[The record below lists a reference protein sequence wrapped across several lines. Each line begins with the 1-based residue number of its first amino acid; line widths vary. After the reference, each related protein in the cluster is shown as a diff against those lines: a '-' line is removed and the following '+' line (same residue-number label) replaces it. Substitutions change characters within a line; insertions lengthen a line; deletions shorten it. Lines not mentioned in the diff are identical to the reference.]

1 LCRIFANFFLNT
13 GLTNITGLSLSELQI
28 FVSMLGEKPYR
39 ASQLFHWLYRE
50 RVSSFDEMTSLS
62 KSFRSLLNSIAAIE
76 QIQLVSSRV
85 SRSDETTKF
94 LFRLSDRTLIESVL
108 IPSPSFE
115 CDEEQKYRSRF
126 TLCVSTQVGCPL
138 DCKFCAT
145 GTMGLTR
152 NLSTSEIVNQVL
164 FAEQWLQRKNNEQTL
179 TNVVFMGMGEPL
191 LNFEN
196 VLKSIEIFST
206 GMQLSAKHIT
216 VSTAGHADGIRKL
229 ADEKCKAK
237 LAISL
242 HTLDNSFRKLLMP
255 ITKKYSVDD
264 VISAAEY
271 YYAKTKQRITF
282 EYIVFEGKN
291 NLPTDVI
298 RLSELVRRVPSKINI
313 IPFHSIAFTGVN
325 GLGTTLQP
333 PVQQKFEQFVQELR
347 DRCVTVFV
355 RSSAGEDIEAACG
368 QLAITSSER
377 VTSKKFSA
385 NTLPYSVTNHI
396 SFSQPLIH
404 V

>member
-1 LCRIFANFFLNT
+1 MNAE
-13 GLTNITGLSLSELQI
+13 LTNITGLTQSELQV

-50 RVSSFDEMTSLS
+50 RVSSFNEMTSLS
-62 KSFRSLLNSIAAIE
+62 KAFRSLLHTVAMIE
-76 QIQLVSSRV
+76 QLHLVSSRI
-85 SRSDETTKF
+85 SSIDGTTKF
-94 LFRLSDRTLIESVL
+94 LFRLRDNALIESVL
-108 IPSPSFE
+108 IPSPSVE
-115 CDEEQKYRSRF
+115 CDEELDYRSRL

-152 NLSTSEIVNQVL
+152 NLTTSEIVSQVL
-164 FAEQWLQRKNNEQTL
+164 FAEQWLQRKHTEQKL

-191 LNFEN
+191 LNYEN

-206 GMQLSAKHIT
+206 GMQISAKHIT
-216 VSTAGHADGIRKL
+216 ISTAGYADNIRKL
-229 ADEKCKAK
+229 ADEQCKAK

-242 HTLDNSFRKLLMP
+242 HTLDNSFRKQLMP

-282 EYIVFEGKN
+282 EYIVFDGKN
-291 NLPTDVI
+291 DTRTDVI

-325 GLGTTLQP
+325 GFGATLKP
-333 PVQQKFEQFVQELR
+333 PTRQSFDQFVQELR
-347 DRCVTVFV
+347 EQRVTVFV
-355 RSSAGEDIEAACG
+355 RSSAGKDIEAACG
-368 QLAITSSER
+368 QLAVTSSEMGA
-377 VTSKKFSA
+377 SKKFLM
-385 NTLPYSVTNHI
+385 NTLPYSNTNYI
-396 SFSQPLIH
+396 SFSQPLIQ